1 MLGVLTLIYAFIL
14 FVLLITLAIW
24 YDKTLIVRAPPPTE
38 IENRT
43 KVLKSRIKNMIRD
56 VNK

>member
-1 MLGVLTLIYAFIL
+1 MLGVLTLIYVFIL

-24 YDKTLIVRAPPPTE
+24 YDKTLIVRTPSPTE